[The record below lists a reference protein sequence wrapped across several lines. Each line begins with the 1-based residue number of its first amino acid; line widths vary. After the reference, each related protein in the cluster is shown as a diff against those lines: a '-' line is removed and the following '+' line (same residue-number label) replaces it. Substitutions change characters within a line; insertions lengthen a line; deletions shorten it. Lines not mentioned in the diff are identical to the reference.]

1 MRAGGWKARV
11 RYLAIT
17 LGTIAAMLVA
27 GGAGWPKH

>member
-1 MRAGGWKARV
+1 MRAGGWWVRA

-17 LGTIAAMLVA
+17 LGALAATLVA